1 MDESRNQQD
10 PSKFS
15 DLQEFLKVLRKR
27 KKVIAWATVICAFLT
42 LFISFFIVTPK
53 YSSSTDIL
61 VNRKMNANQAVNA
74 PQAQIQADV
83 QMISTYKD
91 IITSP
96 TILDSVSK
104 KMASDGYQTSAG
116 QLKKEISISNQQNS
130 QVFTVTVK
138 TNNPALAADAANTIA
153 NVFKDKV
160 IKIMNVNNVTILSKA
175 VENPRPVSPKA
186 LVNTVLGALC
196 GIILGIVLA
205 FVFDGLDRTI
215 SDETFIT
222 EELGLNELGI
232 ISEIPASKVKK
243 LISTGHIASRGSGKR
258 RV

>member
-10 PSKFS
+10 SSKFS

-61 VNRKMNANQAVNA
+61 VNRKMNANQAANA

-96 TILDSVSK
+96 TILD
-104 KMASDGYQTSAG
+104 
-116 QLKKEISISNQQNS
+116 
-130 QVFTVTVK
+130 
-138 TNNPALAADAANTIA
+138 
-153 NVFKDKV
+153 
-160 IKIMNVNNVTILSKA
+160 
-175 VENPRPVSPKA
+175 
-186 LVNTVLGALC
+186 
-196 GIILGIVLA
+196 
-205 FVFDGLDRTI
+205 
-215 SDETFIT
+215 
-222 EELGLNELGI
+222 
-232 ISEIPASKVKK
+232 
-243 LISTGHIASRGSGKR
+243 
-258 RV
+258 